1 MLSSMSLAAVT
12 EQVSTSIA
20 AGHPHIVVS
29 NRAGSNDQLSGVEL
43 TGRSE
48 ASQVTCESLDAD
60 LSSTMQHK
68 HLLRQKCDQAAEE
81 PALLDQLPDYASSA
95 DADCCCSG
103 LESLVSIGQTPER
116 AATTIQAAWRGWD
129 IRDATSWMRGVFR
142 RREVHSL
149 RELGHSCAA
158 TIQTAWRLYFFRG
171 PTTYA
176 EAFEGWRRHMEM
188 HHPDYYFD
196 CLRPAVDKIAGAW
209 IDLRERR
216 LAPKVRAAVLVQA
229 AIRRFLAGRRAA
241 EMILREAQNY
251 AACIIQDYAML
262 LLNRRR
268 TAAVARL
275 RVLLTEVSPLGHT
288 DTYTQPAQR
297 TSGPTGTEHLDTT
310 DGSTRGRKAAS
321 NAARAKER
329 RVQSS
334 EISKLMSGIA
344 MLKLRHGEAP
354 ATAKLAELLFPLII
368 PVEGFGASECAA
380 LAESISQRMALI
392 EMNRQS
398 DASVMLVA
406 VIRELV
412 FYDNLVRD
420 APGFTAAELAAESLD
435 HFTGL
440 ARRLAVYL
448 KKVAAHGGLLP
459 IPTNNVV
466 EDKYFQF
473 ADIVNTVGAECAA
486 AAAARKAK
494 AIAQLHNV
502 AAQLGFSRGWDPQD
516 PDADRWDELLGSSR
530 ACSRRSR
537 GGRVAWGGFDCD
549 DDDDDDDDDDED
561 DDSDSRRYI

>member
-1 MLSSMSLAAVT
+1 MASAAIARPCRGPTAVAPQAHSSGSMLSSMSLAAVT

-20 AGHPHIVVS
+20 AGHPQIVPT
-29 NRAGSNDQLSGVEL
+29 NRAGSNGKLSGVEL
-43 TGRSE
+43 TGRSG
-48 ASQVTCESLDAD
+48 ASQVACESL
-60 LSSTMQHK
+60 
-68 HLLRQKCDQAAEE
+68 
-81 PALLDQLPDYASSA
+81 
-95 DADCCCSG
+95 CSG

-116 AATTIQAAWRGWD
+116 AATMIQAVWRGLCV
-129 IRDATSWMRGVFR
+129 RDEWHWMREVFR
-142 RREVHSL
+142 RREVHSIL
-149 RELGHSCAA
+149 ALVHSCAA
-158 TIQTAWRLYFFRG
+158 TIQTAWRGLCARG
-171 PTTYA
+171 NDEACWEDRRAWYRQWCLVARSRLSFERHPPTTYA
-176 EAFEGWRRHMEM
+176 EVFESWRLDMEM
-188 HHPDYYFD
+188 CHPDYYFD
-196 CLRPAVDKIAGAW
+196 CLWPAVAKIAGAW

-241 EMILREAQNY
+241 EMILREAQDY
-251 AACIIQDYAML
+251 AACIIGDSVLQM
-262 LLNRRR
+262 LNRRR

-275 RVLLTEVSPLGHT
+275 RILLTEVSPLGHT
-288 DTYTQPAQR
+288 DTYTKPAQR

-344 MLKLRHGEAP
+344 MLKLRNGHAP
-354 ATAKLAELLFPLII
+354 MTARLAELLFPLII

-398 DASVMLVA
+398 DASVVLVA
-406 VIRELV
+406 ITRELV

-459 IPTNNVV
+459 IPANDVV
-466 EDKYFQF
+466 EDKYFKF
-473 ADIVNTVGAECAA
+473 ADIVNTMGAECTA

-502 AAQLGFSRGWDPQD
+502 AAQLGFSRGWD
-516 PDADRWDELLGSSR
+516 LH
-530 ACSRRSR
+530 
-537 GGRVAWGGFDCD
+537 D
-549 DDDDDDDDDDED
+549 DDDDDDADDDD
-561 DDSDSRRYI
+561 DDSWHYIMR